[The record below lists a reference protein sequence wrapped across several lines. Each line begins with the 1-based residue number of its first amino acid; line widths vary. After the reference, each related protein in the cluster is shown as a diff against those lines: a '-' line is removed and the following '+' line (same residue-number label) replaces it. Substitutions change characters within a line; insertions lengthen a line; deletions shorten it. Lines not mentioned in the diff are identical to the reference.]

1 MIELKAKNEQDA
13 KAEAVALSLSNPGL
27 YVEVFACFGLFAG
40 LRKRLNVFMPSDS
53 VFGWYALNG
62 KVKQFTGAQVIAD
75 QNATPAMS

>member
-27 YVEVFACFGLFAG
+27 YVEVFACFGLFAA

-62 KVKQFTGAQVIAD
+62 KVKQFTDAQVIAD
-75 QNATPAMS
+75 QNATPMMS